1 MLSALHDRGIDL
13 CIWAKLRGFSKY
25 RVSSRGDVEHTKR
38 PGRYLK
44 PYGQTYKRVKVCNE
58 DGQCCNISVHRAVLA
73 SFVDQSG
80 GYPQVDHVDGQPSN
94 NYLVNLR
101 PATEVQ

>member
-1 MLSALHDRGIDL
+1 M
-13 CIWAKLRGFSKY
+13 
-25 RVSSRGDVEHTKR
+25 
-38 PGRYLK
+38 
-44 PYGQTYKRVKVCNE
+44 KVYNE
-58 DGQCCNISVHRAVLA
+58 DGKCCDILVHRAVLA